1 MKSLLKYAVIAF
13 TGILLVS
20 CSSPIRL
27 SNYPDSS
34 QDFKSSPNTSAA
46 SQRATM
52 RPYTINGKTY
62 YPTTVSVGDTAS
74 GIASWY
80 GPDFHGK
87 KTSNGETYNMNAM
100 TAAHKTLPMNTMVR
114 VTNLGNGAQTTVR
127 INDRGPFVAGR
138 IIDLSKAAATSIGM
152 IGTGTA
158 RVKLEV
164 VGFYG
169 DGKNYQNTG
178 SLSSPPSV
186 YNSKNWGSGVSGT
199 IITAGI
205 SGAMSG
211 GISGAV
217 SSASLAAKSAAK
229 SAANSAIRQAVDK
242 GVQKASQKISETFEK
257 NSNLVSANNEFSS
270 QNSNL
275 VSPNNE
281 FTSSNEASENSANFG
296 KISQGQQSFEG
307 GSFMVQ
313 IGAFKR
319 LEGAESFK
327 NSNANK
333 YGYKTLIRT
342 FDIDGEKIYRVFLSG
357 FRSEAEA
364 RDFVEAKHFGGA
376 YIVRE

>member
-1 MKSLLKYAVIAF
+1 MKSLLKYAITIFA
-13 TGILLVS
+13 GIWLVS

-62 YPTTVSVGDTAS
+62 YPTTVSVGDTAL

-152 IGTGTA
+152 IGAGTA

-257 NSNLVSANNEFSS
+257 NSNLVSANNEF
-270 QNSNL
+270 
-275 VSPNNE
+275 
-281 FTSSNEASENSANFG
+281 TSSNEASENSANFG

-319 LEGAESFK
+319 PEGAKSFK

>member
-1 MKSLLKYAVIAF
+1 MKSLLKYAITIFA
-13 TGILLVS
+13 GIWLVS

-257 NSNLVSANNEFSS
+257 NSNLVSANNEF
-270 QNSNL
+270 
-275 VSPNNE
+275 
-281 FTSSNEASENSANFG
+281 TSSNEASDNSANFG

-307 GSFMVQ
+307 GSVMVQ

>member
-1 MKSLLKYAVIAF
+1 MKSLLKYVIIAF
-13 TGILLVS
+13 VGILLVS

-62 YPTTVSVGDTAS
+62 YPTTVSVGDTAL

-80 GPDFHGK
+80 GPNFHGK

-152 IGTGTA
+152 IGAGTA

-186 YNSKNWGSGVSGT
+186 SNSKNWGSGVSGA

-205 SGAMSG
+205 S
-211 GISGAV
+211 
-217 SSASLAAKSAAK
+217 
-229 SAANSAIRQAVDK
+229 
-242 GVQKASQKISETFEK
+242 
-257 NSNLVSANNEFSS
+257 
-270 QNSNL
+270 
-275 VSPNNE
+275 
-281 FTSSNEASENSANFG
+281 SSNEASENSANFG

>member
-1 MKSLLKYAVIAF
+1 MKSLLKYAIIAF
-13 TGILLVS
+13 IGILLVS

-205 SGAMSG
+205 SGAMGG

-217 SSASLAAKSAAK
+217 SSASSAAKSAAK
-229 SAANSAIRQAVDK
+229 SAANTAIRQAVDK

-257 NSNLVSANNEFSS
+257 NSNLVSA
-270 QNSNL
+270 
-275 VSPNNE
+275 NNE

>member
-1 MKSLLKYAVIAF
+1 MKSLLKYAITIFA
-13 TGILLVS
+13 GILLVS

-257 NSNLVSANNEFSS
+257 NSNLVS
-270 QNSNL
+270 
-275 VSPNNE
+275 PNNE

-319 LEGAESFK
+319 PEGAKSFK

>member
-1 MKSLLKYAVIAF
+1 
-13 TGILLVS
+13 
-20 CSSPIRL
+20 
-27 SNYPDSS
+27 
-34 QDFKSSPNTSAA
+34 
-46 SQRATM
+46 M

-62 YPTTVSVGDTAS
+62 YPTTVNVGDTAS
-74 GIASWY
+74 GIAIWS
-80 GPDFHGK
+80 GPDYHGK

-186 YNSKNWGSGVSGT
+186 SNSKNWGSGVSGA

-205 SGAMSG
+205 S
-211 GISGAV
+211 
-217 SSASLAAKSAAK
+217 
-229 SAANSAIRQAVDK
+229 
-242 GVQKASQKISETFEK
+242 
-257 NSNLVSANNEFSS
+257 
-270 QNSNL
+270 
-275 VSPNNE
+275 
-281 FTSSNEASENSANFG
+281 SSNEASKKSANFG

-319 LEGAESFK
+319 PEGAKSFK